1 MNSKTIMII
10 DPSLKTPEIESYNKL
25 ALKGPVKT
33 SYQLPAIQSTKSM
46 VESMNNILGIILLGS
61 AASVHDEFE
70 WMKDIELVLKKA
82 IDNKI
87 PILGICFGHQLIG
100 KIFGGK
106 IDFLWGSKKKT
117 GIRKVKINRNSLL
130 KDSWEDYL
138 IYSHNEGVVSCPKN
152 FSIFGSS
159 TMVATE
165 AMSHNYLPI
174 WSFQSHIE
182 SSKDFAERI
191 GINQKDFEKTIPL
204 SDRLINAF
212 FKKISDC

>member
-1 MNSKTIMII
+1 MNSKTIMVI
-10 DPSLKTPEIESYNKL
+10 DPSLKTPEIESYNNL
-25 ALKGPVKT
+25 VLKSPVKT
-33 SYQLPAIQSTKSM
+33 SYHLPAIHSTKSM

-61 AASVHDEFE
+61 AASVNDDVD
-70 WMKDIELVLKKA
+70 WIKDIELVLQKA
-82 IDNKI
+82 IKNKL
-87 PILGICFGHQLIG
+87 PILGICFGHQFIG
-100 KIFGGK
+100 KIFGGE
-106 IDFLWGSKKKT
+106 IDFLWGSKKKI
-117 GIRKVKINRNSLL
+117 GIRKVKINSSSLL

-159 TMVATE
+159 TMVEIE

-191 GINQKDFEKTIPL
+191 GVNQKEFEKTIPL
-204 SDRLINAF
+204 SNKLINSF

>member
-25 ALKGPVKT
+25 ALKSPVKT
-33 SYQLPAIQSTKSM
+33 SYHLPVIHNTKSM
-46 VESMNNILGIILLGS
+46 IESMNNIYGIILLGS
-61 AASVHDEFE
+61 AASVHGDFD
-70 WMKDIELVLKKA
+70 WMKDIELVLQKA
-82 IDNKI
+82 IKNKI
-87 PILGICFGHQLIG
+87 PILGICFGHQFIG

-106 IDFLWGSKKKT
+106 VDFLWGSKKKV
-117 GIRKVKINRNSLL
+117 GIRKVKINSNSLL
-130 KDSWEDYL
+130 QDSWEDYL

-159 TMVATE
+159 EMVEIE

-182 SSKDFAERI
+182 ASKNFAERI
-191 GINQKDFEKTIPL
+191 GVNQKNFEKIIPL
-204 SDRLINAF
+204 SDRLIDAF
-212 FKKISDC
+212 FRKISGC

>member
-25 ALKGPVKT
+25 ALKSPVKT
-33 SYQLPAIQSTKSM
+33 SYHLPAIQSTKSM

-61 AASVHDEFE
+61 AASVHDDFE

-82 IDNKI
+82 VDNKI

-106 IDFLWGSKKKT
+106 IDFLWGSKKKI

-191 GINQKDFEKTIPL
+191 GVNQKDFEKTIPL

>member
-25 ALKGPVKT
+25 ALKSSVKT
-33 SYQLPAIQSTKSM
+33 SYHLPVIHNTKSM
-46 VESMNNILGIILLGS
+46 IDSMNNIFGIILLRS
-61 AASVHDEFE
+61 AASVHGDFD
-70 WMKDIELVLKKA
+70 WMKDIELVLQKA
-82 IDNKI
+82 IKNKI

-106 IDFLWGSKKKT
+106 VDFLWGSKKKV
-117 GIRKVKINRNSLL
+117 GIRKVKINSNNLL
-130 KDSWEDYL
+130 QDSCEDYL

-159 TMVATE
+159 KMVEIE

-182 SSKDFAERI
+182 SSKNFAERI
-191 GINQKDFEKTIPL
+191 GVNQKDFEKIIPL
-204 SDRLINAF
+204 SDRLIDAF
-212 FKKISDC
+212 FRKISGY

>member
-10 DPSLKTPEIESYNKL
+10 DPSLKIPEIESYNKL
-25 ALKGPVKT
+25 ALKSPVKT
-33 SYQLPAIQSTKSM
+33 SYHLPAIQSTKSM

-61 AASVHDEFE
+61 AASVHDDFE

-82 IDNKI
+82 VDNKI

-106 IDFLWGSKKKT
+106 IDFLWGSKKKI
-117 GIRKVKINRNSLL
+117 GIRKVKINHNSLL

-191 GINQKDFEKTIPL
+191 GVNQKEFEKIIPL
-204 SDRLINAF
+204 SNQLINAF

>member
-25 ALKGPVKT
+25 ALKSPVKT
-33 SYQLPAIQSTKSM
+33 SYHLPAIQSTKSM

-61 AASVHDEFE
+61 AASVHDDFE

-106 IDFLWGSKKKT
+106 IDFLWGSKKKI

-191 GINQKDFEKTIPL
+191 GVNQKDFEKTRPL
-204 SDRLINAF
+204 SNRLINAF

>member
-1 MNSKTIMII
+1 MNSKTIMVI

-25 ALKGPVKT
+25 ALKSPVKT
-33 SYQLPAIQSTKSM
+33 SYHLPAIHSTKSM

-61 AASVHDEFE
+61 AASVHDDFE

-106 IDFLWGSKKKT
+106 IDFLWGSKKKI

-191 GINQKDFEKTIPL
+191 GVNQKDFEKTRPL
-204 SDRLINAF
+204 SNRLINAF